1 MDIRTATNTLK
12 AAHTATRAG
21 EHFQAAQLFLTA
33 QRYAAQCRSA
43 RRDDVFFHGH
53 IGAVMQAAAVLRT
66 SSDVRERSEAGRIQ
80 AESYNRFHK
89 GL

>member
-1 MDIRTATNTLK
+1 MNIRTATNTL
-12 AAHTATRAG
+12 AAARAATRSG
-21 EHFQAAQLFLTA
+21 EHFKAALLFLAA

-80 AESYNRFHK
+80 VESYTRFRK
-89 GL
+89 GI